1 MPSTCRRILPDTCK
15 CSNHQPH
22 GAYFAREA
30 PSVQSTS
37 PTTAPVDLEKLRK
50 KRAAG
55 RLRTKQCRDRAKER
69 ADSRIARSLTKLT
82 AGARGTA
89 GNTNTIDKTQ
99 TNSNINALA
108 PDDLADATAKVLLQ
122 RGCERW
128 KINIDTVLAPIGQ
141 ALQAQRVMKLGRV
154 STLQADWQTR
164 LRASEQGYKILESIG
179 MVPSTRFPER
189 VAGNITVNLVV
200 MPEDAA
206 TRTIT
211 QDPEDTHAE

>member
-1 MPSTCRRILPDTCK
+1 L
-15 CSNHQPH
+15 
-22 GAYFAREA
+22 
-30 PSVQSTS
+30 QSTL

-69 ADSRIARSLTKLT
+69 ADARIARSLTKLT

-89 GNTNTIDKTQ
+89 GNTNTTSLAKT
-99 TNSNINALA
+99 NPNINALA
-108 PDDLADATAKVLLQ
+108 PDDLADTTAKVLLKQ
-122 RGCERW
+122 GCERW